1 MSEVVK
7 TPSVLMVGPSL
18 TSRGGMATVEKQLVD
33 CLPREG
39 IDVDFLST
47 YEDASKLRKAFV
59 AIRAYLAFCR
69 NVDRYDIVHVHMASR
84 ASYERKAIFIRHA
97 SKRGKR
103 VIIHHHGAE
112 FGTWY
117 DAELN
122 DAKKTEIRDV
132 FARADGVIVLSEEW
146 LDWFTARG
154 FCVDSFIVMHNAV
167 SMPEASCSPGLHQ
180 DILFLGRLDER
191 KSPDVLMRA
200 AMKTLEEHPES
211 RLVFGGDGL
220 LERYKALA
228 LDLGIDQR
236 CEFLGWTTGEDKEQL
251 FQRAGVYCLPS
262 KNEGMPMSVLEA
274 MAHGIPTVATPVGG
288 VPQIIDDGGNG
299 FIIPVDDEA
308 ALSSILCRLAD
319 SSELRSM
326 IGNAGRKTVKRGF
339 NIERNVVKLAELYRR
354 LAYSERGVDG

>member
-1 MSEVVK
+1 MSEIVK

-39 IDVDFLST
+39 INVDFLST

-59 AIRAYLAFCR
+59 AIKAYFAFCR

-97 SKRGKR
+97 SKRGKK

-112 FGTWY
+112 FGAWY

-122 DAKKTEIRDV
+122 DAKRTEIRDV
-132 FARADGVIVLSEEW
+132 FAKADGVIVLSEEW

-154 FCVDSFIVMHNAV
+154 FRVNSFIVMHNVV
-167 SMPEASCSPGLHQ
+167 SMPKTFCSPGLHQ

-200 AMKTLEEHPES
+200 AMKMLEEHPES
-211 RLVFGGDGL
+211 RLIFGGDGFV
-220 LERYKALA
+220 ERYKSLA
-228 LDLGIDQR
+228 RELGIEQQ
-236 CEFLGWTTGEDKEQL
+236 CEFLGWITGEEKERL
-251 FQRAGVYCLPS
+251 FHRAGIYCLPS

-288 VPQIIDDGGNG
+288 VPQIIENGNNG
-299 FIIPVDDEA
+299 FIVQVDDES
-308 ALSSILCRLAD
+308 ALSSVLCKLAD

-326 IGNAGRKTVKRGF
+326 IGDAGRKTVECNF
-339 NIERNVVKLAELYRR
+339 NIKRNI
-354 LAYSERGVDG
+354 VDLVGMYEDVMGRAKA